1 MTDTQIHLLR
11 HGEAQG
17 GNRYRGVTDD
27 PLTEKGWQ
35 QMWSAVEEGS
45 WDRVITSPLSRCADF
60 AKAFAE
66 SRSIPFEVVIDLH
79 EVDFG
84 DWDGRSA
91 EDIWAEDAEA
101 LQRFWQDPITGTP
114 LGGEPLGNFQ
124 KRVMLA
130 WSDIISEYRGERLLI
145 ITHGGVIRVIL
156 CELQELPLERL
167 LEIEVPHASLH
178 CITPESQ

>member
-1 MTDTQIHLLR
+1 
-11 HGEAQG
+11 
-17 GNRYRGVTDD
+17 
-27 PLTEKGWQ
+27 
-35 QMWSAVEEGS
+35 
-45 WDRVITSPLSRCADF
+45 
-60 AKAFAE
+60 
-66 SRSIPFEVVIDLH
+66 
-79 EVDFG
+79 VDFG

-101 LQRFWQDPITGTP
+101 LQRFWQDPIAGTP

-178 CITPESQ
+178 CITSGVGVKPSHEGRLK